1 MSQNGDYIMSTFID
15 SFILLILGALLYPSG
30 QSDALHIMCILLL
43 LSLYCFEYT
52 ATNGRMLKR
61 LGILPLILCFFLPE
75 LCAFLPLLCYIFF
88 YRKQYLLPCLYI
100 MPAVLY
106 LYRLQ
111 EPACLLVLPFTGISF
126 YLAYQNNLRDTLQ
139 QKIKESRDNSVE
151 KEMILKRNNEQLLE
165 NQNNQ
170 IYIATLK
177 ERNRIARE
185 IHDNVGHMLSRSIL
199 QTGALLTVCK
209 DETLKPH
216 LEALKDTLN
225 ASMDSIR
232 SSVHD
237 LHDESVDLKEALTSL
252 INHFT
257 FCPVAFSCEIS
268 RNIPRDVKYCILAIT
283 KEALNNIIKH
293 SNATRAFVTVK
304 EHPGFYQLL
313 IEDNGTT
320 AIEPLS
326 EKNTGIGLA
335 NMKDRV
341 NGVHG
346 IIHISTEAG
355 FRIFMSVPK

>member
-1 MSQNGDYIMSTFID
+1 MSTFID

-52 ATNGRMLKR
+52 ATNGRILKR

-111 EPACLLVLPFTGISF
+111 KPSCLLILPFTGISF

-257 FCPVAFSCEIS
+257 FCPVVFSCEIS

>member
-1 MSQNGDYIMSTFID
+1 MSTFID

-111 EPACLLVLPFTGISF
+111 EPSCLLVLPFTGISF

-185 IHDNVGHMLSRSIL
+185 IHDNAGHMLSRSIL

>member
-1 MSQNGDYIMSTFID
+1 MSTFID

>member
-1 MSQNGDYIMSTFID
+1 MSTFID

-43 LSLYCFEYT
+43 FSLYCFEYT
-52 ATNGRMLKR
+52 ATNVRMLKR

-111 EPACLLVLPFTGISF
+111 EPSCLLVLPFTGISF

-257 FCPVAFSCEIS
+257 FCPVAFRCEIS

-293 SNATRAFVTVK
+293 SNATRAFITVK

-335 NMKDRV
+335 NMRDRV

-346 IIHISTEAG
+346 IIHISTKAG